1 VSSRAAAPSM
11 RPGRSRLRGPCLG
24 LIAALLLGA
33 AACSSTQEPST
44 PALAPDAQGPWA
56 PPHLV
61 DPETL
66 LLSSERTHARLE
78 RGRDYVIELVEPIEE
93 VGGVVISGGRNVVL
107 IGGHITIPW
116 AGPAASAADRRG
128 LFLRWQTGTVH
139 VEGLLIDN
147 EGGDLSEGIQIN
159 APRAR
164 VQLVNVRVDGVHARD
179 PVDFTDNHPD
189 LVQPW
194 GGAGELRIWGFT
206 GSSAYQGIFLKADQ
220 NELGRVIL
228 DRVNL
233 VGLEGARYLLWAAPG
248 VTPEVGEVWVQPAP
262 GRSILRTLRPELPDE
277 TWQAVQQGSPPDG
290 DFVPEGMA
298 GHGYRGLAVEE
309 HRGAA

>member
-1 VSSRAAAPSM
+1 
-11 RPGRSRLRGPCLG
+11 
-24 LIAALLLGA
+24 
-33 AACSSTQEPST
+33 
-44 PALAPDAQGPWA
+44 
-56 PPHLV
+56 
-61 DPETL
+61 
-66 LLSSERTHARLE
+66 
-78 RGRDYVIELVEPIEE
+78 VIELVEPIEE
-93 VGGVVISGGRNVVL
+93 VGGIVISGGRNVVL

-116 AGPAASAADRRG
+116 AGPEASAADRRG

-164 VQLVNVRVDGVHARD
+164 VQLVNLRVEGVHARD

-233 VGLEGARYLLWAAPG
+233 VGLAGRPVPPLGGAGGDARGGRGLGAAR
-248 VTPEVGEVWVQPAP
+248 TRAQHPAHP
-262 GRSILRTLRPELPDE
+262 AARAPRRDLAGRAAGHPSRGAT
-277 TWQAVQQGSPPDG
+277 SSH
-290 DFVPEGMA
+290 EGMA